1 LKLILLSLALQFSK
15 LKGQHALPEMLKN
28 FF

>member
-1 LKLILLSLALQFSK
+1 LLSLALQFSK